1 MFSTFFI
8 DGMDQLKSYQQIVQ
22 MLERDDHNIT
32 WASFSLISYFD
43 ADRKMHFKEGEI
55 TDDLLLKQLQMELI
69 SLRKSELL
77 FTSTSI
83 GELKVIISDKIDFVI
98 RPVFHQHLNR
108 YKDLLY
114 INDDLLIMTDTMSDF
129 LEKLRK

>member
-1 MFSTFFI
+1 
-8 DGMDQLKSYQQIVQ
+8 
-22 MLERDDHNIT
+22 MLERDDHSIT

-69 SLRKSELL
+69 SLRKSEHL

-98 RPVFHQHLNR
+98 RPVFHQRLNR

-129 LEKLRK
+129 LEKLRR